1 MGLAKEGRK
10 KMVGVA
16 KKWWKKKGDS
26 VIPYLVCDRQDF
38 FASIF
43 FTPTVFLPPL
53 FLPHH
58 LFFAPFLFYRHYFFV
73 TSFLL
78 PVFSG
83 KVFLEAAKATKFFW
97 EVAKKRWQK
106 RGDKKE
112 VVQR

>member
-43 FTPTVFLPPL
+43 FHPHRFLATS
-53 FLPHH
+53 
-58 LFFAPFLFYRHYFFV
+58 FFAHPILFCDYLY
-73 TSFLL
+73 
-78 PVFSG
+78 
-83 KVFLEAAKATKFFW
+83 AALF
-97 EVAKKRWQK
+97 
-106 RGDKKE
+106 
-112 VVQR
+112 